1 MRCSP
6 SAGDGVRH
14 FPGVFFEMPQRPRG
28 RWRRLPSDGGGT
40 QALGGWA
47 AVWSPDAADS
57 PPLEFPRPK
66 SHLEARWG
74 LPSALH
80 EGIRAAPRSSA
91 QAHAYVR
98 RRTGAHAHTRTH
110 MHTHARSRGDT
121 GNPMGAMGTVSA
133 LWRWCLRRMRTSKH
147 MKTYTLSPRD
157 SLYVSRGYPM
167 KGEDTGM
174 SSSMD
179 FK

>member
-6 SAGDGVRH
+6 SAGDGARH

-28 RWRRLPSDGGGT
+28 RWPRLPSDGGGT

-57 PPLEFPRPK
+57 PPLEFPRPR
-66 SHLEARWG
+66 SHLEALWG

-98 RRTGAHAHTRTH
+98 RRTGAHAH
-110 MHTHARSRGDT
+110 ARSHALIRKGETDT
-121 GNPMGAMGTVSA
+121 LVGQQGGSLPPTPSAENPA
-133 LWRWCLRRMRTSKH
+133 LRKRLVLLASWELCDALTLTSLKHCLRWKLP
-147 MKTYTLSPRD
+147 Y
-157 SLYVSRGYPM
+157 GYQGQP
-167 KGEDTGM
+167 G
-174 SSSMD
+174 
-179 FK
+179 